1 MSSTSV
7 RTYSAAAVAAAL
19 LGAGSFIA
27 PAIAQAQAFN
37 PIDPTDILKI
47 DSPELTVNVSGDTA
61 HFTVVAPE
69 NMACVGPLVVEG
81 SISQEDIDPETWD
94 DSFAEDLFS
103 NPVWPTDQSD
113 LRVVVNDSSDLLD
126 QEGAFASPHK
136 VSVPNLNDGDYVAT
150 TICVTEDSIEPLN
163 GPSEISTLQDA
174 QFPVAMHFR
183 NFSVT
188 TTGSVNLGSVDV
200 FGSLGSAGS

>member
-1 MSSTSV
+1 MSSTSL
-7 RTYSAAAVAAAL
+7 RTSGTAAVAAAL
-19 LGAGSFIA
+19 LGAGLFMA
-27 PAIAQAQAFN
+27 PAIAQAQTFD

-47 DSPELTVNVSGDTA
+47 DSPDLTVNVNGDTA

-69 NMACVGPLVVEG
+69 SMACIGPLVVEG
-81 SISQEDIDPETWD
+81 SISESDIDPETWD
-94 DSFAEDLFS
+94 ESFADDLFS
-103 NPVWPTDQSD
+103 DPIWPTKEAD
-113 LRVVVNDSSDLLD
+113 LRAVVGDSSDLLD
-126 QEGAFASPHK
+126 QEGAYASPHK

-150 TICVTEDSIEPLN
+150 SICVTEDSIAPL
-163 GPSEISTLQDA
+163 GGRSEISTLQDA
-174 QFPVAMHFR
+174 QFPVEMHFR